1 MPIIHLKAG
10 RDRSVRRRHPWIF
23 SGAVASVEGDPHPG
37 ETVEVLSDGGEW
49 LARAAISPSSQI
61 RARIWTWDQADEVGP
76 DLLGRRWRAA
86 LGARRAWVAEGEV
99 TAFREIYAE
108 SDGLPGV
115 IVDRYGPYRV
125 IQLLTAGAEAW
136 RGELC
141 ERAAADPGILGVY
154 ERSDAD
160 VRELE
165 GLAPR
170 SGAVSGDIPPGTV
183 EIAENGLRFQV
194 DLRRGQKTGF
204 YLDQRDHRRLVGE
217 LAAGAEVLDCF
228 AYTGAFSIAALRR
241 GAIGVLAVD
250 SSQPALDLAEIN
262 LRLNGLPED
271 RWQAQRGDA
280 FEELR
285 RLRDGRRSFDLIILD
300 PPRFAATSAHA
311 NRAARAYKDIN
322 LLAFKLLRPGGRLVT
337 FSCSSGVGPDLFQKI
352 VAGAA
357 LDAGVEAS
365 IQAWL
370 GQPADHPVGIHFPE
384 GRYLKGLVCQVG

>member
-1 MPIIHLKAG
+1 MPVLRLKAG

-23 SGAVASVEGDPHPG
+23 SGAVASMEGDVQPG

-61 RARIWTWDQADEVGP
+61 RARIWTWNRADEVGP
-76 DLLGRRWRAA
+76 DLLRRRWQAA
-86 LGARRAWVAEGEV
+86 REARLPWLTGGEA
-99 TAFREIYAE
+99 TAFREIHGE

-115 IVDRYGPYRV
+115 IVDRYGAYRV

-136 RGELC
+136 RGELL
-141 ERAAADPGILGVY
+141 ELAAADPDILGVY

-170 SGAVSGDIPPGTV
+170 SGVASGDVPPEPV
-183 EIAENGLRFQV
+183 EIVEHGLRFQV

-204 YLDQRDHRRLVGE
+204 YLDQRENRRLVGE

-228 AYTGAFSIAALRR
+228 AYTGGFSVAVLHR
-241 GAIGVLAVD
+241 GAVGVRALD
-250 SSQPALDLAEIN
+250 SSEPALALAAAN
-262 LRLNGLPED
+262 VRLNRLPED
-271 RWQAQRGDA
+271 RWRAQQGDA

-285 RLRDGRRSFDLIILD
+285 RLRDARQSYDLIILD
-300 PPRFAATSAHA
+300 PPRFAATPAHA
-311 NRAARAYKDIN
+311 GRAARAYKDIN
-322 LLAFKLLRPGGRLVT
+322 LLAFKLLRPGGRLAT
-337 FSCSSGVGPDLFQKI
+337 FSCSSGVGPELFQKI

-357 LDAGVEAS
+357 LDAGVDAS

-370 GQPADHPVGIHFPE
+370 GQPADHPVGIYFPE
-384 GRYLKGLVCQVG
+384 SRYLKGLVCRVG